1 MPILI
6 NARWRAQAI
15 LGLAV
20 WLAACTATGQTTP
33 PSATLDPGAT
43 APATADAAPATVQS
57 PSPTATPTGL
67 AIYLPL
73 IHGPE
78 ATPPPTGAPE
88 IVAAPPASPT
98 PDWPAPRANLT
109 SSKLGLHTLGPTDP
123 YIMEFVRRAR
133 PRVVKSVGDFG
144 WLTEVKQASPE
155 TIIIGRHLDQEEH
168 WVLTTDPAA
177 AGVVFVEQHLE
188 AYRLNPQV
196 DYWEGWNELGPGT
209 PERMTWFALFE
220 ASRACAMQQHGFR
233 AAVGGFSTGVPE
245 YDLMDEFLPALEAAQ
260 RCGGIFHLHEY
271 ASPTFQCGV
280 AVNVPGLIPGAPPLS
295 VPAGPL
301 SLRYRIWYEGL
312 LKPRGLGSLPLVI
325 SELGIDGLAPSPAC
339 DDPGYP
345 GWKLY
350 SDWWVQRGYGPSGPQ
365 AYVNVLGWYDNEMR
379 SDPYV
384 LGAAI
389 FTTGALEP
397 QQQWHA
403 FELHD
408 ALIPLAHYLVSQP

>member
-1 MPILI
+1 
-6 NARWRAQAI
+6 
-15 LGLAV
+15 
-20 WLAACTATGQTTP
+20 
-33 PSATLDPGAT
+33 
-43 APATADAAPATVQS
+43 
-57 PSPTATPTGL
+57 
-67 AIYLPL
+67 
-73 IHGPE
+73 
-78 ATPPPTGAPE
+78 
-88 IVAAPPASPT
+88 
-98 PDWPAPRANLT
+98 
-109 SSKLGLHTLGPTDP
+109 
-123 YIMEFVRRAR
+123 
-133 PRVVKSVGDFG
+133 
-144 WLTEVKQASPE
+144 
-155 TIIIGRHLDQEEH
+155 
-168 WVLTTDPAA
+168 
-177 AGVVFVEQHLE
+177 
-188 AYRLNPQV
+188 
-196 DYWEGWNELGPGT
+196 
-209 PERMTWFALFE
+209 
-220 ASRACAMQQHGFR
+220 MQQHGFR

-280 AVNVPGLIPGAPPLS
+280 AVNAPGLIPGAPALS

-301 SLRYRIWYEGL
+301 SLRYRFWYEGL
-312 LKPRGLGSLPLVI
+312 LKPRGLGGLPLVI

-350 SDWWVQRGYGPSGPQ
+350 GDWWVQRGYGPDGPQ
-365 AYVNVLGWYDNEMR
+365 AYVNVLSWYDNEMR
-379 SDPYV
+379 NDPYV